1 MSGDESYLTDSEDE
15 VKKNNNKK
23 DEKRD
28 NSPLKLSNHNKSPT
42 NQNKSPPLYHNL
54 PLIHEEIIWDLRLPK
69 TLIIGDS
76 KLFFFHNILWRLTFG
91 NNNLIDNYYYF
102 FLSPA
107 EKLKSF
113 ISLKVDFLLYGSNHS
128 NHIFTTSSLSPLTPT
143 IKPTASINLSTMNRV
158 PAVTADGNSQLK
170 KEDEQQHQQQRLN
183 EEFDESTNSSSKTS
197 IAPPSTQDRRLLK
210 TEQEQELNG
219 HQFFKRKPVYAK
231 RSSGNYTFPVE
242 FSVSRGYE
250 KFISKEDLQSYL
262 NSSKV
267 SNVNGCSFPN
277 PSSPNGF
284 NSSASLN
291 YYHLKLAVVIS
302 TNLGPN
308 GELIGCLNP

>member
-15 VKKNNNKK
+15 VKKNNKK
-23 DEKRD
+23 DDKRD

-42 NQNKSPPLYHNL
+42 TNKSPPLYHNL

-69 TLIIGDS
+69 TLMIGDS

-113 ISLKVDFLLYGSNHS
+113 ISLKVDFLLYGSNHNYPS
-128 NHIFTTSSLSPLTPT
+128 IFTTSSLSPSTPT

-170 KEDEQQHQQQRLN
+170 KEDGQQQQRMN

-197 IAPPSTQDRRLLK
+197 IVPPSTQDRRLVK
-210 TEQEQELNG
+210 TEQEQELNV

-262 NSSKV
+262 NCSKV
-267 SNVNGCSFPN
+267 SNGNGCSFPN
-277 PSSPNGF
+277 PSSPNG
-284 NSSASLN
+284 NSCNVSLN